1 MSLRDI
7 LSAVAQRVEGCRAVV
22 VMASDGIPIDEVVVD
37 REGLDLQLLTVEYAT
52 ILKEVKRVI
61 ELLGAGS
68 AEELCVT
75 CDRLTIVVRV
85 LSAELFVVLVLNR
98 DGNLGKG
105 RYLLRMAADELLRE
119 LQ

>member
-1 MSLRDI
+1 MSLREI
-7 LSAVAQRVEGCRAVV
+7 LSGIAQRVEGCRGVV

-61 ELLGAGS
+61 GLLRAGET
-68 AEELCVT
+68 EELCVT
-75 CDRLTIVVRV
+75 SDRLTIVVRV
-85 LSAELFVVLVLNR
+85 LSAELFVIQVLDR
-98 DGNLGKG
+98 DANLGKG
-105 RYLLRMAADELLRE
+105 RYLVRMAAEELLRE